1 MARASSEATVAPT
14 TAPVTP
20 RERISLAIT
29 RYATSSPMRD
39 FMKVPASGFDMRQS
53 TKSPRSAPE
62 HASHSEAMFPG
73 KGEPVM
79 ASNPASFAQ

>member
-1 MARASSEATVAPT
+1 
-14 TAPVTP
+14 
-20 RERISLAIT
+20 
-29 RYATSSPMRD
+29 MRD